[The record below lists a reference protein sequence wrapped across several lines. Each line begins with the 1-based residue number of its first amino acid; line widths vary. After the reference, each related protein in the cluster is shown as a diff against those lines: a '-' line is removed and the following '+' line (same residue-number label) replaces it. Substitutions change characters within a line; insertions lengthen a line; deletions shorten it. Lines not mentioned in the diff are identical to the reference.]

1 MRRPLRSAFDLNVTS
16 GPAIDPLRIALLTLS
31 DSRDEASDRSGAL
44 LASELTQAGHQIV
57 DRVICGDDR
66 WAVRAQ
72 VCRWIAEQVDVV
84 ITTGSTG
91 ITGRDIAPESVE
103 VLFDKALP
111 GFGELFRQLSYADIG
126 ASTIQSRATAGLC
139 GQTLVFVLP
148 GSTGACRLALEAILL
163 PQLDSRTRP
172 CNFAM
177 LRDRFVE

>member
-1 MRRPLRSAFDLNVTS
+1 VTS
-16 GPAIDPLRIALLTLS
+16 GPSIDPLRIALLTLS

-57 DRVICGDDR
+57 DKVICGDDR

-177 LRDRFVE
+177 LRDRFAE